1 MGFESAT
8 PVCVLLR
15 HLVDALNELSLKE
28 MSMKVVVV
36 GAGIGGLIAALALLK
51 KGFDVQVIEQA
62 KELVGLGAGLQISP
76 NGNRILAA
84 LGLTDAMARVASEPQ
99 GKKVR
104 LWNSGQTWNLFDLGV
119 ASRERYGFPYLTVH
133 RGDLHQVLVD
143 AVTALKANAITT
155 GVRIDSMETRGDEVA
170 IISEGREIAVADVV
184 VGADGVHSQVRQS
197 LIGEDR
203 PRFSGIIAWRGVIE
217 AMALPAHLRQPYG
230 YNWVGPGAHVVN
242 YPLRGGELVNFVG
255 VVEQQGW
262 EVESWTEKGSIDAC
276 LQDFAGWHDDVQ
288 TLIRALHTPFRW
300 ALMGRE
306 PMPRW
311 SYGRVTL
318 LGDACH
324 PTLPF
329 LAQGAVMAME
339 DGFILARC
347 LEASPDDPSTALA
360 RYERARMERTARVV
374 QGSAANATRF
384 HNPQLA
390 HAQGAAK
397 YVDEEWSEA
406 RVKERYDW
414 LFSYNAETVPV

>member
-1 MGFESAT
+1 MNRYS
-8 PVCVLLR
+8 
-15 HLVDALNELSLKE
+15 KE
-28 MSMKVVVV
+28 MHMKVVVV

-62 KELVGLGAGLQISP
+62 KVLVGLGAGLQISP
-76 NGNRILAA
+76 NGNRILSA
-84 LGLTDAMARVASEPQ
+84 LGLSDAMARVASEPH

-104 LWNSGQTWNLFDLGV
+104 LWNSGQTWNLFDLG
-119 ASRERYGFPYLTVH
+119 ATARGSYGFPYLTVH
-133 RGDLHQVLVD
+133 RGDLHQVLIE
-143 AVTALKANAITT
+143 AVTAIKADAITT
-155 GVRIDSMETRGDEVA
+155 GIRIDGLETRGDELA

-184 VGADGVHSQVRQS
+184 VGSDGVHSQVRQC
-197 LIGEDR
+197 LVGEDR
-203 PRFSGIIAWRGVIE
+203 PQFSGIIAWRGVIE
-217 AMALPAHLRQPYG
+217 SQNLPEHLRQPYG
-230 YNWVGPGAHVVN
+230 YNWVGPGAHVIN

-288 TLIRALHTPFRW
+288 TLIRALHTPYRW
-300 ALMGRE
+300 ALMVRE

-347 LEASPDDPSTALA
+347 LEAYADDPITALA
-360 RYERARMERTARVV
+360 RYERARMERTTRIV
-374 QGSAANATRF
+374 QGSAANAARF

-406 RVKERYDW
+406 RVKDRYDW

>member
-1 MGFESAT
+1 
-8 PVCVLLR
+8 
-15 HLVDALNELSLKE
+15 
-28 MSMKVVVV
+28 MKIVVI
-36 GAGIGGLIAALALLK
+36 GAGIGGLTAALALQK

-62 KELVGLGAGLQISP
+62 KELGQVGAGLQISP

-104 LWNSGQTWNLFDLGV
+104 LWNSGQTWNLFDLGA

-143 AVTALKANAITT
+143 AVTALKADAITT
-155 GVRIDSMETRGDEVA
+155 GVRIDRMATRGDKVA
-170 IISEGREIAVADVV
+170 VFSGGREIAVADVV
-184 VGADGVHSQVRQS
+184 VGADGVHSQVRQC

-203 PRFSGIIAWRGVIE
+203 PRFSGIIAWRGVID
-217 AMALPAHLRQPYG
+217 ATKLPAHLRQPYG
-230 YNWVGPGAHVVN
+230 YNWVGPGAHVIH
-242 YPLRGGELVNFVG
+242 YPLRGGELLNFVG
-255 VVEQQGW
+255 AVEQQGW
-262 EVESWTEKGSIDAC
+262 EVESWSEQGSIEAC

-329 LAQGAVMAME
+329 LAQGAVMALE
-339 DGFILARC
+339 DGFVLARC
-347 LEASPDDPSTALA
+347 LEASPGDPVAALA
-360 RYERARMERTARVV
+360 RYEQARMERTARIV
-374 QGSAANATRF
+374 QGSAANAARF

-390 HAQGAAK
+390 HAEGAAA
-397 YVDEEWSEA
+397 YVDEQWSEE